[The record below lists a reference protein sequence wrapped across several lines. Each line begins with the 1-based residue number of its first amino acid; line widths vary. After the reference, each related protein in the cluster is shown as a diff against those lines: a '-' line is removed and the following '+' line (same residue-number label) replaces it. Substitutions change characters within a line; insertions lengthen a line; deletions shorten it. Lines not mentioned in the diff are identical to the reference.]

1 MRKRITFPQS
11 NVKKPDGPKQQES
24 VKTPAAEKRE
34 YRQHNRIAIAPGFSV
49 TTMPGSLYCTMLKV
63 LAALGHLARHDHL
76 FKTFTK
82 DATVAAAHALFQEIA
97 VARSEMEDY
106 VRADNEFQAHCEKR
120 TQEYRKLAARGNK
133 KYQRILKNPNICDKR
148 GRWIG
153 DLQEGINILSGGRTL
168 VQVRKGKNLR
178 ILHRAGLMFDTLPVG
193 SQFFCVLYPQK
204 HHRAFLKAVSL
215 IQRIP
220 A

>member
-1 MRKRITFPQS
+1 MRKRITFPQT
-11 NVKKPDGPKQQES
+11 NAKKSEGSKKLASGQNPS
-24 VKTPAAEKRE
+24 TAKRE
-34 YRQHNRIAIAPGFSV
+34 YRHTDRITIAPGVSV
-49 TTMPGSLYCTMLKV
+49 TTMRGSMYATMLKV
-63 LAALGHLARHDHL
+63 LAALGHLDRHDHL
-76 FKTFTK
+76 FKTFSK
-82 DATVAAAHALFQEIA
+82 AATVAAAHELFQEIA
-97 VARSEMEDY
+97 VARSEMEEY
-106 VRADNEFQAHCEKR
+106 VRADEEFQAHCEKR
-120 TQEYRKLAARGNK
+120 TIDYKKLAAHGSK
-133 KYQRILKNPNICDKR
+133 KHLGILKNPNICDKR

-153 DLQEGINILSGGRTL
+153 NLQEGITTLSGARTL

-204 HHRAFLKAVSL
+204 YHRAFLKAVSL